1 MPARKAIIEIDKVY
15 FINFTCI
22 NWLLLWRR
30 RQSIKK
36 LIAIIIS
43 LFIILSCY
51 PQQKEQVIL
60 ANSENDIIPEGIAV
74 SNNGEIYVSSIARKK
89 ILMID
94 EKGHAS
100 DFIQSNQDGFLQ
112 GLGIKI
118 DEAKQWLWSV
128 SNETQDNHCVSKVH
142 AFDIRTQKLQQQYS
156 IEDTARHLFNDLT
169 LGENGKIYITDTYG
183 GSIYEIDPS
192 NQKMQVFIHDTLI
205 AFPNGI
211 ASNSKGSVYIA
222 TYSHGL
228 RKLDLA
234 SRQLTTVKGYTD
246 SIKAFNLDGILYYK
260 NSIIGVYN
268 GAEHNS
274 NNAIVQYDLNSEGN
288 MISKERIIDVGNT
301 YFHEPTTMG
310 IYNNKI
316 YVIANSYLAD
326 YNANKESVDG
336 IKDNLGSVTILVYR
350 LE

>member
-1 MPARKAIIEIDKVY
+1 M
-15 FINFTCI
+15 
-22 NWLLLWRR
+22 
-30 RQSIKK
+30 KK
-36 LIAIIIS
+36 LIAIITG
-43 LFIILSCY
+43 LFITLSCY
-51 PQQKEQVIL
+51 SQQKEQVIL
-60 ANSENDIIPEGIAV
+60 TNSESDIIPEGIAV
-74 SNNGEIYVSSIARKK
+74 SKNRTMYVTSIARKK
-89 ILMID
+89 ILAID
-94 EKGHAS
+94 EKGHAA
-100 DFIQSNQDGFLQ
+100 DFIKSSQDGFLQ

-118 DEAKQWLWSV
+118 AEKKQWVWVV
-128 SNETQDNHCVSKVH
+128 SNEKQGDRYISKVH
-142 AFDIRTQKLQQQYS
+142 AFDIRTKKVQQQYS

-169 LGENGKIYITDTYG
+169 LDTSEKIYITDTYG
-183 GSIYEIDPS
+183 ASVYEVDPS
-192 NQKMQVFIHDTLI
+192 TQKIHLFIQDSLI

-211 ASNSKGSVYIA
+211 ASNNKGEIYIA

-228 RKLDLA
+228 MKLDLVSKKLA
-234 SRQLTTVKGYTD
+234 PVTGYTD
-246 SIKAFNLDGILYYK
+246 SAKAFSLDGILYYK

-288 MISKERIIDVGNT
+288 RIINNRIIDIGNK

-310 IYNNKI
+310 IYNNEI

-336 IKDNLGSVTILVYR
+336 IKDNLGSVTILVYK